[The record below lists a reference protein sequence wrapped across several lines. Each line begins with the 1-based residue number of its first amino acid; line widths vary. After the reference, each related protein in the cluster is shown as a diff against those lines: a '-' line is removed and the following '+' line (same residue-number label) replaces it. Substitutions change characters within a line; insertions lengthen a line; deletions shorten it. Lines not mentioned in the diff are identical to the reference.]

1 MTEKHATA
9 TGLVPPAA
17 KSAPPS
23 VHAPAPLLAKLP
35 TVLGL
40 LLFVAALAVPVLL
53 FADDRYWL
61 PIITRSLA
69 IAIFALS
76 VDLVW
81 GYTGLLS
88 LGQGLYFGLGAYMV
102 AYALNLQKAAQERGG
117 APGTAL
123 TDFMIACR
131 VEEVPAWMAPL
142 ANIWLAVALAIL
154 LPTIVAT
161 LFGYVAFRVRI
172 KGVFFS
178 LITQAM
184 TLAVFTFVVNQ
195 QPYTGGI
202 VGMPGLARLELF
214 GHRFNSQV
222 EMYWLIAGSLV
233 VCFALCLGLV
243 RSKFGKVLTAIRD
256 NETRTLALGYDTAMY
271 KTFVFAAAGALAG
284 FAGALYTAVQRT
296 VGPEEVLGIG
306 FSIEIV
312 ILVAVGGRGTLI
324 GAVIGTLLVMLGKTY
339 INNELKQAW
348 PIILGGLFILVVVF
362 LPEGI
367 VGFLRHALV
376 RLRKL
381 WPRNRS
387 LVVSPR

>member
-1 MTEKHATA
+1 MTEKHASA
-9 TGLVPPAA
+9 IAVAPPP
-17 KSAPPS
+17 APPS
-23 VHAPAPLLAKLP
+23 RPAGPVPTPVQGKLP
-35 TVLGL
+35 SVLGG
-40 LLFVAALAVPVLL
+40 LLFLAALAVPVLL

-61 PIITRSLA
+61 PIITRCLA
-69 IAIFALS
+69 LSIFALA

-102 AYALNLQKAAQERGG
+102 AYSLNLQKAAQERGG
-117 APGTAL
+117 APGTAV

-142 ANIWLAVALAIL
+142 ANIWLALSLAVL
-154 LPTIVAT
+154 LPTLVAG
-161 LFGYVAFRVRI
+161 LFGLVAFRVRI

-184 TLAVFTFVVNQ
+184 TLAAFTFVVNQ

-214 GHRFNSQV
+214 GHRFTSQV
-222 EMYWLIAGSLV
+222 EMYWLVAGSLV
-233 VCFALCLGLV
+233 VCFGLCLWLV

-256 NETRTLALGYDTAMY
+256 NETRTLALGYDTARY
-271 KTFVFAAAGALAG
+271 KTFMFAAAGALSG

-306 FSIEIV
+306 FSIEVV

-324 GAVIGTLLVMLGKTY
+324 GAVLGTLLVMLGKTY
-339 INNELKQAW
+339 VNNEFKQAW

-367 VGFLRHALV
+367 VGFLRRAGARTR
-376 RLRKL
+376 RLLARGRPL
-381 WPRNRS
+381 E
-387 LVVSPR
+387 VSPR

>member
-1 MTEKHATA
+1 
-9 TGLVPPAA
+9 
-17 KSAPPS
+17 
-23 VHAPAPLLAKLP
+23 
-35 TVLGL
+35 
-40 LLFVAALAVPVLL
+40 
-53 FADDRYWL
+53 
-61 PIITRSLA
+61 
-69 IAIFALS
+69 
-76 VDLVW
+76 
-81 GYTGLLS
+81 
-88 LGQGLYFGLGAYMV
+88 
-102 AYALNLQKAAQERGG
+102 
-117 APGTAL
+117 
-123 TDFMIACR
+123 
-131 VEEVPAWMAPL
+131 
-142 ANIWLAVALAIL
+142 
-154 LPTIVAT
+154 
-161 LFGYVAFRVRI
+161 
-172 KGVFFS
+172 
-178 LITQAM
+178 
-184 TLAVFTFVVNQ
+184 
-195 QPYTGGI
+195 
-202 VGMPGLARLELF
+202 
-214 GHRFNSQV
+214 
-222 EMYWLIAGSLV
+222 
-233 VCFALCLGLV
+233 
-243 RSKFGKVLTAIRD
+243 
-256 NETRTLALGYDTAMY
+256 MY

>member
-1 MTEKHATA
+1 MTEKHSSPTGIVPTPAKA
-9 TGLVPPAA
+9 ALHGGLVPSP
-17 KSAPPS
+17 
-23 VHAPAPLLAKLP
+23 VRNKLP
-35 TVLGL
+35 SALGAF
-40 LLFVAALAVPVLL
+40 LFLAILVVPVLL
-53 FADDRYWL
+53 YADDRYWL
-61 PIITRSLA
+61 PIITRCLA
-69 IAIFALS
+69 LSIFALA

-102 AYALNLQKAAQERGG
+102 AYALNLQVAAQDRGG
-117 APGTAL
+117 VPGTAL

-131 VEEVPAWMAPL
+131 VEAVPAWMAPL
-142 ANIWLAVALAIL
+142 ANIWLALALAVL
-154 LPTIVAT
+154 LPTLVAT
-161 LFGYVAFRVRI
+161 LFGLVAFRVRI

-214 GHRFNSQV
+214 GHRFTNQV
-222 EMYWLIAGSLV
+222 EMYWLVAGSLV
-233 VCFALCLGLV
+233 VSFGLCLWLV

-256 NETRTLALGYDTAMY
+256 NETRTLALGYNTAMY
-271 KTFVFAAAGALAG
+271 KTFVFAASAALSG

-306 FSIEIV
+306 FSIEVV

-339 INNELKQAW
+339 INNEFKQAW
-348 PIILGGLFILVVVF
+348 PILLGSLFILVVVF

-367 VGFLRHALV
+367 VGFLRQTTARV
-376 RLRKL
+376 CKL
-381 WPRNRS
+381 LTRNRS
-387 LVVSPR
+387 LAASPR